1 MKASILVALAAMAF
15 APYACSGDPD
25 DTPTPKVEVNGTE
38 KVGSVSLDLL
48 GTDTAG
54 QAYRLR
60 NAIFQLYPYYYPYPP
75 DDGGFGNLTLSSET
89 DPDATSIQSRLVPGE
104 YQVYLQDGWYL
115 EKLTPAGAEPVAQS
129 VLLSPAFQYVYI
141 YHQSTTYVN
150 YAFGVDGKLI
160 DFRHGDINISISI
173 ERPADGAGGS
183 PGTVDAAAD

>member
-25 DTPTPKVEVNGTE
+25 DTPTPKVEVRGTE
-38 KVGSVSLDLL
+38 KVGSLSLDLL

-89 DPDATSIQSRLVPGE
+89 DPDATSVIAQARRLFAI
-104 YQVYLQDGWYL
+104 DG
-115 EKLTPAGAEPVAQS
+115 
-129 VLLSPAFQYVYI
+129 
-141 YHQSTTYVN
+141 
-150 YAFGVDGKLI
+150 
-160 DFRHGDINISISI
+160 
-173 ERPADGAGGS
+173 
-183 PGTVDAAAD
+183 PGTATDPETKADPSVAEAPARSSQGTESGT